1 VPEQKDEEDW
11 DRGERDPWLEQRE
24 RSLAEAAEATEETH
38 RADEWEDSEPR
49 ESSPPETDRP
59 FSPEVKR
66 LAFFGPIIGVL
77 IFVVGGLGH
86 LEVIMA
92 SGVMIVLGTVAAAAV
107 KHYVLRG

>member
-1 VPEQKDEEDW
+1 VPEQEDEEDW
-11 DRGERDPWLEQRE
+11 DRGERDPWLEQQE
-24 RSLAEAAEATEETH
+24 RSLAAATEETK

-49 ESSPPETDRP
+49 ESSLPETSRA

-66 LAFFGPIIGVL
+66 LGCLGPIIGVL
-77 IFVVGGLGH
+77 VYVVGGLGH

-92 SGVMIVLGTVAAAAV
+92 CGVMIVLGTVAAAAV